1 MAVEDQP
8 VVPAGTSAT
17 ESAAP
22 ASSPAVAAPA
32 AAPEPVAAPEPAP
45 APVVEPA
52 AAPAVVEPAAPAAE
66 PTLLQKHDA
75 EAAAKAAKPAEP
87 AKPEAAKPAEAKPA
101 EPAKPVE
108 AKPADAPKPEG
119 EPAPAAEPAALEPVE
134 YKYELPETIKLDD
147 ATRTSFH
154 TALDAFRTDPAAGAQ
169 GLIDLHN
176 KTMTDY
182 AKSVADE
189 QHKVWNDTRKGWQTE
204 VMADE
209 QLGGAGFQTTM
220 GAIARMRDLLVPEGR
235 RAAFD
240 SFLQVTGAGD
250 HPEFLRILHNA
261 ARLYDEAPMAPP
273 NPRPA
278 PNGGKPPSGRLRDM
292 YKTSQPRG

>member
-17 ESAAP
+17 EPAAP
-22 ASSPAVAAPA
+22 ASSPASAAPA
-32 AAPEPVAAPEPAP
+32 AAPEPVVEAPVAAPEAAPA
-45 APVVEPA
+45 APVVEPEA
-52 AAPAVVEPAAPAAE
+52 PAAPVAE
-66 PTLLQKHDA
+66 PTLLQKHDT
-75 EAAAKAAKPAEP
+75 EAKAK
-87 AKPEAAKPAEAKPA
+87 EAKPA
-101 EPAKPVE
+101 EPAKPDA
-108 AKPADAPKPEG
+108 AKPVEVKPEAAKPEIKADAPKVE
-119 EPAPAAEPAALEPVE
+119 AEPAAPAAPEPVE
-134 YKYELPETIKLDD
+134 YKYELPETITLDD
-147 ATRTSFH
+147 ATKASFH
-154 TALDAFRTDPAAGAQ
+154 TALDAFRQDPAAGAQ

-182 AKSVADE
+182 ATHVANE
-189 QHKVWNDTRKGWQTE
+189 QHRVWNDTRKAWQTE

-220 GAIARMRDLLVPEGR
+220 GAIARMRDLLVPEAR

-240 SFLQVTGAGD
+240 NFLQVTGAGD

-261 ARLYDEAPMAPP
+261 ARIYDEAPMAPP

-278 PNGGKPPSGRLRDM
+278 PNGGKPPTGRLRDM
-292 YKTSQPRG
+292 YKSTQPRG